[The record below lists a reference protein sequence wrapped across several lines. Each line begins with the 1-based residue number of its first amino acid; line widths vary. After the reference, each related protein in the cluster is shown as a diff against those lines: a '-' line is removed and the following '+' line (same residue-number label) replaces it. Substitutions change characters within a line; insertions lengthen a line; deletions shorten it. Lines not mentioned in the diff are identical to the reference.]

1 MRDDNDQ
8 YTWAAI
14 VSSADNHYASLV
26 DAAIAGSDRTPT
38 PLLEALFA
46 IGVDRRDDL
55 ARLLE
60 RYIDTGEPRVEN
72 LRIVSRWLDVLS
84 ARNLAWGDVRDRA
97 DDRLAKTLK
106 RADSMFAAARGV
118 AGDTQRELAMRSAA
132 IGLLGRDVSHY
143 PMDIALLARMLTPQ
157 TLRRLQLA
165 AIERLSG
172 IPDADAGLAIL
183 SNWSQLLPEVQIAGT
198 DMLLSRTQ
206 WTSQLMDHLQQ
217 GTLSAVDI
225 QLTHQNRLLGSR
237 DEKIAAAA
245 REVFGQDIY
254 SNRGDILA
262 EYKTA
267 LSLIGNV
274 DRGAVVFKDNCQ
286 NCHNL
291 DTDQVPVGPDLRSL
305 TDRSSAALLTAILDP
320 SRSIEPRYLS
330 YNIELRTGEILDG
343 VVVREDSNSITVA
356 NADGTRRAVLR
367 DAIDAIERS
376 NVSIMPVG
384 FETKMKPRDVADVIA
399 FVNQLGR

>member
-1 MRDDNDQ
+1 
-8 YTWAAI
+8 
-14 VSSADNHYASLV
+14 
-26 DAAIAGSDRTPT
+26 
-38 PLLEALFA
+38 
-46 IGVDRRDDL
+46 
-55 ARLLE
+55 
-60 RYIDTGEPRVEN
+60 
-72 LRIVSRWLDVLS
+72 
-84 ARNLAWGDVRDRA
+84 
-97 DDRLAKTLK
+97 
-106 RADSMFAAARGV
+106 
-118 AGDTQRELAMRSAA
+118 
-132 IGLLGRDVSHY
+132 
-143 PMDIALLARMLTPQ
+143 
-157 TLRRLQLA
+157 
-165 AIERLSG
+165 
-172 IPDADAGLAIL
+172 
-183 SNWSQLLPEVQIAGT
+183 
-198 DMLLSRTQ
+198 
-206 WTSQLMDHLQQ
+206 
-217 GTLSAVDI
+217 
-225 QLTHQNRLLGSR
+225 LLGSR

-245 REVFGQDIY
+245 REVFGQDTY

-274 DRGAVVFKDNCQ
+274 ERGAVAFKENCQ

-291 DTDQVPVGPDLRSL
+291 NTDQVPVGPDLRSL

-384 FETKMKPRDVADVIA
+384 FETKMKPQDMADVIA